1 MSSPLE
7 QASVVRVQA
16 ALEAAGSRARVVALA
31 DTARSAADAA
41 KAIGVAVGA
50 IVKTLVFRAGD
61 VALIALV
68 AGDRQCDMAAL
79 GRALGASDPVKR
91 ADADF
96 VRAKTGFAIGGVAP
110 VGQAESNRVAIDQ
123 SLGRFETV
131 WAAAGHP
138 HCVFPTTLDEL
149 AKMTGG
155 RSVDDLGVEPKR
167 AG

>member
-1 MSSPLE
+1 MSLPLE
-7 QASVVRVQA
+7 QASVLRVQA
-16 ALEAAGSRARVVALA
+16 ALEAAGSRAKVVALA
-31 DTARSAADAA
+31 ETARSAADAA
-41 KAIGVAVGA
+41 KAIGVPVGA

-61 VALIALV
+61 AALIALI
-68 AGDRQCDMAAL
+68 AGDRQCDTAAL
-79 GRALGASDPVKR
+79 GRALGVAVPVKR

-110 VGQAESNRVAIDQ
+110 VGQAEGNRLAIDR

-138 HCVFPTTLDEL
+138 YCVFPTTLDEL
-149 AKMTGG
+149 VRITGG
-155 RSVDDLGVEPKR
+155 VLAAEIGIDP

>member
-1 MSSPLE
+1 MSSPLD
-7 QASVVRVQA
+7 QASVRRVQD
-16 ALEAAGSRARVVALA
+16 ALASAGSAAKVLALA

-41 KAIGVAVGA
+41 KAIGVPVGA

-68 AGDRQCDMAAL
+68 AGDRQCDTAAL
-79 GRALGASDPVKR
+79 GRALGAKDPVKR

-110 VGQAESNRVAIDQ
+110 FGMAEPSAIAIDQ
-123 SLGRFETV
+123 SLSRFQTV

-138 HCVFPTTLDEL
+138 YCVFPMSFEEL
-149 AKMTGG
+149 ARLTGG
-155 RSVDDLGVEPKR
+155 VVAADIGV
-167 AG
+167 